1 LKLPLLLA
9 EFLYQHKKL
18 NLPGLGI
25 FSLNPSIIIPDESE
39 RKENPF
45 VPEVEF
51 ENVEINDVDDE
62 LIEFIKKN
70 TGKIKPLAI
79 ADLESYITLAKQMIN
94 IGKPFYFD
102 GIGTLSKGK
111 QGKYDF
117 VPGQHDVTGTQEHD
131 PNKEKTKKQQKT
143 FDEQYTS
150 RHSQNTGGRKIALT
164 LAMIA
169 GVAIIAWGGYKLYE
183 KNTSAESNEVAV
195 SIPITDTTSTKI
207 DTQQISKPGVDS
219 SQIKKEIK
227 QVVQPQQSKTRNDSL
242 QFKFVILETNNKF
255 KALRRYNQLLSY
267 LLKIKMQT
275 RDSSFF
281 KLYFAFPA
289 TVKDTVHIKD
299 SLNLVYATH
308 TIIEPAVNN

>member
-1 LKLPLLLA
+1 MKLPLLLA

-18 NLPGLGI
+18 DLPGLGT

-45 VPEVEF
+45 IPEVEF
-51 ENVEINDVDDE
+51 ENAEINAADDE

-79 ADLESYITLAKQMIN
+79 SDLESYITLATQMIN

-111 QGKYDF
+111 QGKFDF
-117 VPGQHDVTGTQEHD
+117 VSGQHDVTGTYEHD
-131 PNKEKTKKQQKT
+131 PNKEKTKKQQNT
-143 FDEQYTS
+143 FDEQYTNH
-150 RHSQNTGGRKIALT
+150 HSQNNRGRKVILT

-183 KNTSAESNEVAV
+183 KNTSTESNEAAV
-195 SIPITDTTSTKI
+195 SVPIIDTSSTKI
-207 DTQQISKPGVDS
+207 DSQQTSKPSVDS
-219 SQIKKEIK
+219 SQIKKEVK
-227 QVVQPQQSKTRNDSL
+227 QVVQTQQSKTKNDSL

-289 TVKDTVHIKD
+289 TAKDTVHIKD

-308 TIIEPAVNN
+308 TIIEPAISN